1 MQALRRGVFG
11 VWWWFA
17 LVCVLAAPVRA
28 QVVVVTLLDG
38 EAALVDGTR
47 RVAAAPGVRVSPGAL
62 IETTA
67 ASAVLRLE
75 SSDRSIVD
83 LGPGTR
89 AMLLPPAFAAR
100 SGKAPLLY
108 LLAGW
113 AKVTSPD
120 KEAAGGI
127 VTPAIELM
135 PFTGAAVVA
144 SGKEG
149 VSLFAE
155 SGPLEAAERG
165 SARRHALKTG
175 ALFSGGTVEAR
186 PSATW
191 LARVPRAFRDPLPRR
206 GAQYAEKPVAGSP
219 LPGPS
224 YAQLADWL
232 AAEPAVRR
240 DFPRRFEALAQDAAF
255 RRELQQHLPAH
266 PEWARVLNPP
276 ETKKP

>member
-1 MQALRRGVFG
+1 MWVGLLLA
-11 VWWWFA
+11 
-17 LVCVLAAPVRA
+17 CVLAASARA

-47 RVAAAPGVRVSPGAL
+47 RVAAAPGVRVPPGAL

-75 SSDRSIVD
+75 SSDRSVVD
-83 LGPGTR
+83 LRPGTR
-89 AMLLPPAFAAR
+89 AMLLPPVFAAR
-100 SGKAPLLY
+100 GGKAPLLY

-120 KEAAGGI
+120 KEPAGSV

-144 SGKEG
+144 TGKEG
-149 VSLFAE
+149 ASVFAE
-155 SGPLEAAERG
+155 SGALEVADRG
-165 SARRHALKTG
+165 SARRHPLKTG
-175 ALFSGGTVEAR
+175 ALFSAGSVDAR
-186 PSATW
+186 PSAAW

-206 GAQYAEKPVAGSP
+206 GAQYAEKPVSGTP

-240 DFPRRFEALAQDAAF
+240 DFPQRFEALAHDAAF
-255 RRELQQHLPAH
+255 RRDLQQHLPAH